1 MIIFDIGP
9 SIMRLRCD
17 QYSIDFWI
25 ELKMAYF
32 DQVDYMGIEPVHLSK
47 PNIHP
52 YWSTTI
58 FLHIGW
64 VPPQAWSDIGQGC
77 SSWVSCWAKALVYN
91 LIILLF
97 LIV

>member
-1 MIIFDIGP
+1 MIIFDTGP

-25 ELKMAYF
+25 KLKMAYF
-32 DQVDYMGIEPVHLSK
+32 DQVDYM
-47 PNIHP
+47 
-52 YWSTTI
+52 
-58 FLHIGW
+58 
-64 VPPQAWSDIGQGC
+64 DI
-77 SSWVSCWAKALVYN
+77 ALVQNPIFTHNGQLLSFSILVEFPHKPDLILARVVRIGIVLY